1 MAQAQRHSNLFAAE
15 DFRTIYRSFSE
26 INFTAY
32 DFDTIKQSMVEYL
45 VRNFPEEFNDFIA
58 FRQDLNT
65 RENFL
70 DTAERDESILRL
82 AKMLNYV
89 PKRNLPG
96 AGLLKLYSIRTTEE
110 IFDSNGK
117 DISNQTL
124 IWNDVNNADY
134 LEQILLVLNAAFIN
148 QNSFGTPVAK
158 GTISGVDTE
167 LYHFNN
173 VKSVKIVYPIQAN
186 VNSVSVPFEVVYV
199 TFDD

>member
-32 DFDTIKQSMVEYL
+32 DFDTIKTSMIEYL
-45 VRNFPEEFNDFIA
+45 VRNFPEEFNDFIESSEFIAIVELLAYMGQTIA

-96 AGLLKLYSIRTTEE
+96 AGLLKIYSVRTTEE

-117 DISNQTL
+117 DVSNQTI
-124 IWNDVNNADY
+124 IWNDVNNGDY
-134 LEQILLVLNAAFIN
+134 LEQILLVLKFFLN
-148 QNSFGTPVAK
+148 
-158 GTISGVDTE
+158 
-167 LYHFNN
+167 
-173 VKSVKIVYPIQAN
+173 
-186 VNSVSVPFEVVYV
+186 
-199 TFDD
+199 